1 MLEVQ
6 VRNPFMFK
14 AKASQE
20 VIPRGDSEQGPIP
33 QQISAG
39 QAEAIDNMMSVTQ
52 IGT

>member
-14 AKASQE
+14 AKASRE
-20 VIPRGDSEQGPIP
+20 VIPRGDSEQGSIP